1 MKKIITVFMRVKKA
15 TAWLLIA
22 SFLLAFLASCNT
34 QPPKES
40 ENDTTSTTEQTE
52 NNPFNDIS
60 NEEKYKSVLDIYK
73 DVIINLDEQMN
84 SKGSP
89 YSEGT
94 KEYEWWAA
102 IIRALSA
109 FYFSTTIPGY
119 PHLST
124 NIPGYAFCDL
134 NKNGNDEMVLLL
146 DDYTVLAIF
155 SFTDGKPVLLDN
167 YWNRKKCTIEQDGTI
182 QVYGSGGADRSA
194 VSIYEIAKND
204 KELVLLE
211 EYGTDGHDP
220 DTLVTHYYKV
230 SSGNKTPITVLE
242 YAAALSLYQY
252 VESLAEH
259 TKENASFEFVPLEL
273 DYKRVF
279 EKILNYEMKINSE
292 DKYLWEFY
300 FSFGTN
306 SIGSL
311 ESVEICYLDMDGDG
325 ISELLLKSN
334 IHDHLILRYHCG
346 TVYLYE
352 YSYKEMAR
360 VYEDGSYS
368 WSSPTYLEDY
378 SHQYGISML
387 SFNENR
393 ARASSL
399 YTIYDGENES
409 YFIIDKKFASKT
421 ELDALIESRK
431 NIKEVT
437 WTTYTLDPNKIPAK
451 G

>member
-1 MKKIITVFMRVKKA
+1 MKKTIT
-15 TAWLLIA
+15 WLLIA

-40 ENDTTSTTEQTE
+40 KNDTTSTTEQTE
-52 NNPFNDIS
+52 NNPSNDIS
-60 NEEKYKSVLDIYK
+60 NEEKYKPVLNIYK
-73 DVIINLDEQMN
+73 DVIINLDEKIN

-94 KEYEWWAA
+94 KEYEWESA
-102 IIRALSA
+102 IIVAV
-109 FYFSTTIPGY
+109 TTLR
-119 PHLST
+119 LST
-124 NIPGYAFCDL
+124 SVPGYAFCDL
-134 NKNGNDEMVLLL
+134 NKNGNDEMLLLL

-155 SFTDGKPVLLDN
+155 SFADGKPVLLDN

-182 QVYGSGGADRSA
+182 QVYGSGGADTSSF
-194 VSIYEIAKND
+194 SIFNISDND

-220 DTLVTHYYKV
+220 ETLYPRYYKI
-230 SSGNKTPITVLE
+230 SNGNKTPITVLE
-242 YAAALSLYQY
+242 YAAALSQGVYSS
-252 VESLAEH
+252 VDNLAEH
-259 TKENASFEFVPLEL
+259 TKENADFEFIPLEL
-273 DYKRVF
+273 DYKKVF

-300 FSFGTN
+300 FSFGIN

-325 ISELLLKSN
+325 ISELLLRSN

-387 SFNENR
+387 SFNENS
-393 ARASSL
+393 ARVSSL
-399 YTIYDGENES
+399 YTIFEGENES
-409 YFIIDKKFASKT
+409 YFTINGKLASKS
-421 ELDALIESRK
+421 ELDSLVESRK
-431 NIKEVT
+431 DIKEVT